1 MDIVISPPIPETVHP
16 WLLIL
21 NPITQ
26 YPPENLRLR
35 DPSCGRISR
44 IGLPHD
50 VQLSHRRG
58 ARVLFARLPPR
69 RKPRYPPLHRRAVAG
84 CRDLSP
90 LLRRLPRNPTGQT
103 FSFADGE
110 VILSGDTYTRVL
122 RHRASNIPLVTVQRK
137 IGSPGGTIRSLI
149 AEMPYT
155 ICTQVLW
162 SAVDLPYTLLQY
174 DTLTIHAA
182 VIRFGSAAI
191 LFTAPSGTGK
201 STQAA
206 LWEKYRDAV
215 VVNGDKGAISVHGG
229 EIHAH
234 GLPFCGTSGICSAYD
249 LPVRAIVSL
258 TQAPENTAVRLHG
271 AAALQA
277 VVQNSFGTKS
287 LCFPKIIDLASAIL
301 EKVPVYRLSC
311 TPDERAVDVLWQA
324 IFR

>member
-1 MDIVISPPIPETVHP
+1 MHYQYQVAGIAVGFRLPFRLTITEESQAFLRELGEPASGFQVHFLP
-16 WLLIL
+16 VPALD
-21 NPITQ
+21 
-26 YPPENLRLR
+26 PPEPDGHWEVCQYHMETASERRVYHCPTPQAPPYACMIWQKIPGNQAQCQYLAGKEEYLAY
-35 DPSCGRISR
+35 SR
-44 IGLPHD
+44 NICDLIGLEA
-50 VQLSHRRG
+50 L
-58 ARVLFARLPPR
+58 
-69 RKPRYPPLHRRAVAG
+69 LHQNQG
-84 CRDLSP
+84 
-90 LLRRLPRNPTGQT
+90 LLLHA
-103 FSFADGE
+103 SFIRWQG
-110 VILSGDTYTRVL
+110 SG
-122 RHRASNIPLVTVQRK
+122 
-137 IGSPGGTIRSLI
+137 
-149 AEMPYT
+149 
-155 ICTQVLW
+155 
-162 SAVDLPYTLLQY
+162 
-174 DTLTIHAA
+174 
-182 VIRFGSAAI
+182 I
-191 LFTAPSGTGK
+191 LFSAPSGTGK

>member
-1 MDIVISPPIPETVHP
+1 MTYNYRIAGVPVCFLPDCPLVENRDTLLFTAAPSPDAVTFP
-16 WLLIL
+16 
-21 NPITQ
+21 
-26 YPPENLRLR
+26 
-35 DPSCGRISR
+35 
-44 IGLPHD
+44 
-50 VQLSHRRG
+50 LSS
-58 ARVLFARLPPR
+58 ADSLEI
-69 RKPRYPPLHRRAVAG
+69 
-84 CRDLSP
+84 
-90 LLRRLPRNPTGQT
+90 PTGQT

-155 ICTQVLW
+155 VRTQVLW
-162 SAVDLPYTLLQY
+162 SAVDLPYTLLHY

>member
-1 MDIVISPPIPETVHP
+1 MTYNYRIAGVSVCFLPDCPLVENRDTLLFTAASSPDAVTFP
-16 WLLIL
+16 
-21 NPITQ
+21 
-26 YPPENLRLR
+26 
-35 DPSCGRISR
+35 
-44 IGLPHD
+44 
-50 VQLSHRRG
+50 LSS
-58 ARVLFARLPPR
+58 ADSLEI
-69 RKPRYPPLHRRAVAG
+69 
-84 CRDLSP
+84 
-90 LLRRLPRNPTGQT
+90 PTGQT

-155 ICTQVLW
+155 IRTQVLW

-287 LCFPKIIDLASAIL
+287 HRPCLRDPRKGSGLPPVLHPRRTRRGCPLAGDIPL
-301 EKVPVYRLSC
+301 NRRRK
-311 TPDERAVDVLWQA
+311 
-324 IFR
+324 